1 MHYGFKIKAKFI
13 CISILFLLNVWVGFA
28 ENPARRIINFGGYE
42 REYLLY
48 IPETAQSKFDGLII
62 GLHGY
67 NSSMYTFF
75 QDITLSKIAD
85 SLNYVLIAPQALP
98 EKSQDVIDNA
108 ALLESLTGQK
118 FSLNS
123 VWGCGLKVTVTTDL
137 FGINVT
143 LLDKELNR
151 TIDDAGFLDYLIDT
165 TLSEYTI
172 NSKNL
177 FLVGT
182 SMGGYMSYQYTLLH
196 GSRLSGMV
204 SIVGT
209 MGTAI
214 KGLENQVQIPICDF
228 HSLTDEVVP
237 YTGSYNLSGV
247 LVTLGKSKSEVIDY
261 WASKNETGTATVE
274 NFPESNG
281 IRVKKFTYPHPE
293 HEVIHYQ
300 MDGSGH
306 SYVFSKGNGD
316 SMDYMEEI
324 LKFLAAHAT
333 KDNTGINKINKQNLY
348 FYPNPVKDKIH
359 FTVESGSVSVYDL
372 TGKLLLSQS
381 FQAHQ
386 ANLSALKPGTY
397 LIRIQ
402 SGGQISTAK
411 FVKD

>member
-1 MHYGFKIKAKFI
+1 MLRGIL
-13 CISILFLLNVWVGFA
+13 ISILLFFPLWTGFA
-28 ENPARRIINFGGYE
+28 ENPTRRTINFGGYE

-75 QDITLSKIAD
+75 EDITLSKLAD
-85 SLNYVLIAPQALP
+85 SLNYVLVAPQALP

-118 FSLNS
+118 FSLDA
-123 VWGCGLKVTVTTDL
+123 VWGCGLKVTATTDL
-137 FGINVT
+137 FGVTFT
-143 LLDKELNR
+143 LLDNELNK
-151 TIDDAGFLDYLIDT
+151 TIDDSGFLNYLIDN
-165 TLSEYTI
+165 TLSEYSI
-172 NSKNL
+172 DSKNL
-177 FLVGT
+177 FMIGT
-182 SMGGYMSYQYTLLH
+182 SMGGYMSYQYTLLY
-196 GSRLSGMV
+196 GSRLAGMV

-237 YTGSYNLSGV
+237 YTGSYNLSG
-247 LVTLGKSKSEVIDY
+247 LWVTLGEDKNEVINY
-261 WASKNETGTATVE
+261 WANKNETGAATIE
-274 NFPESNG
+274 NFPTSNG
-281 IRVKKFTYPHPE
+281 ITVKKFTYPHPE

-306 SYVFSKGNGD
+306 SYVFSKANGD

-324 LKFLAAHAT
+324 LKFVAAHAT
-333 KDNTGINKINKQNLY
+333 KDNAGIDKPIEQNLY
-348 FYPNPVKDKIH
+348 FYPNPVKDKIY
-359 FTVESGSVSVYDL
+359 FTVETGILSVYDL

-381 FQAHQ
+381 FHAHQ
-386 ANLSALKPGTY
+386 TNVSGLKPGIY
-397 LIRIQ
+397 LVRIQ
-402 SGGQISTAK
+402 SGGRTFTSK
-411 FVKD
+411 LVKN